1 MSRIFRCIFKKNYS
15 KRKLLFIGLFVI
27 HVVFGCF
34 ASFGGRSPR
43 KSATIL
49 PTINPPTLP
58 AVSVALNMT
67 VKPTIAT
74 TLDSKSVA
82 SDVINTTNKMMIQD
96 EQFSW
101 SDYNTQVY
109 IFSCFKLF
117 LKVFRALAVLAISLY
132 ETFIVTWAQRL

>member
-1 MSRIFRCIFKKNYS
+1 MSRVFRYIFKKNYS

-27 HVVFGCF
+27 HVMFGCF
-34 ASFGGRSPR
+34 ATFGGRSPR
-43 KSATIL
+43 KIATIH

-58 AVSVALNMT
+58 AVSVALNKT

-74 TLDSKSVA
+74 RLDSKSVA

-109 IFSCFKLF
+109 FQ
-117 LKVFRALAVLAISLY
+117 LY
-132 ETFIVTWAQRL
+132 LNYF